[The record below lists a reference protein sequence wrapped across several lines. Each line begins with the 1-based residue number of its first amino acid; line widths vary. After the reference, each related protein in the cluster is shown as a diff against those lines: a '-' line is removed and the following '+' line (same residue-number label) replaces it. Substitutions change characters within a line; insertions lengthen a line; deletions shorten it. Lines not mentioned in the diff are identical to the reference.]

1 MVIQDIQ
8 KNPNN
13 PVCIIKNMSKYQ
25 NKQEREEDTNFH
37 NERYISKIQE
47 QEEQQSLRINNQQ
60 MLQNLSKYRKTLKNG
75 GDNQVFNKIREIDEF
90 ILDDYSGRSSVL
102 SPSRFSKLNP
112 KQREPL
118 QTEVR
123 SIEDIGRISKISQ
136 IQQNQSPR
144 VILPNVSN
152 FPQNSNSKE
161 TISINSAQK
170 SNRSQF
176 LLNSDEKD
184 KQAKTQS
191 SMQQYLKQQ
200 KQRPISIQG
209 FESSRVKN
217 QISGRNIL
225 FSNTINHGVLVDS
238 LIQTP
243 QENSKQR
250 NPFLAKLG
258 SITPYLNKAN
268 ISHTERTNTVARSP
282 NMLTTPSIKPQ
293 SKIIRSSNRNQ
304 SQLSHNFHNFQ
315 DDQLFVLV
323 ETADLRSRD
332 FSYGYHYIMI
342 NLSRYYDM
350 LMPNKHEF
358 EISSRLSIFE
368 LFKLIRPAPI
378 LINQVYQHLI
388 VDINKQLLKKEQE
401 FDLVFKYLYHLNG
414 ELYIDEKL
422 IEFNPKV
429 LIVAREEK
437 FLSVKGLSKV
447 VKNMRPS
454 IEENLND
461 PFLKQEMKDLV
472 TNLCQKWVNKN
483 SLKKEF
489 NFQKSKIKF
498 FSKTSRTHL
507 LAGINLDTSRS
518 PTNILAF
525 TQNSFSDKSQ
535 ESIVQ
540 DSVFDYLSTLYLDHL
555 KSKEIST
562 KKWIENEPLYQKYEN
577 QTQGASIPKIKTA
590 LKGKRQPGILK
601 QVINRKLAQSQLQ
614 QQRNRSL
621 NSQERLQQQKS
632 TLKSSNQIQPRSLTN
647 VQMQKIC
654 KKFNLTRRQVYELN
668 SLFNS
673 MVFVDQKIRKVNL
686 PNSQNKD
693 ESFTNQG
700 QNMPMNETTNNL
712 RIQQQPSSMDS
723 QNDSDKQYQEGVHLT
738 FFQEHCPFIGHILPT
753 VQDRLFQALGID
765 IAKKNS
771 EITWE
776 QFLELFC
783 IIEIGEFDVEK
794 TIEFW
799 CRVSFE
805 NKLVLIYKLLQ
816 VFILLFQYSF
826 LIQILL
832 ELYQDG
838 LTIQFQKKL

>member
-1 MVIQDIQ
+1 MMVIYDIQ

-25 NKQEREEDTNFH
+25 NDLEREEDTNFH
-37 NERYISKIQE
+37 NERYISRIQE
-47 QEEQQSLRINNQQ
+47 QEEQQSLRTNNQQ
-60 MLQNLSKYRKTLKNG
+60 MHQTQSKYRKTLKNG
-75 GDNQVFNKIREIDEF
+75 GDNQIFNKIREIDEF
-90 ILDDYSGRSSVL
+90 ILDDYSGRSSIL

-123 SIEDIGRISKISQ
+123 SIEDIGRISKISK

-144 VILPNVSN
+144 VILPYVQS
-152 FPQNSNSKE
+152 FPQTINSKE
-161 TISINSAQK
+161 SVTENSAQK
-170 SNRSQF
+170 SKRSQF

-191 SMQQYLKQQ
+191 SMQQYLQQQ

-209 FESSRVKN
+209 FESSRVMN
-217 QISGRNIL
+217 QISGKKIL
-225 FSNTINHGVLVDS
+225 VSNTINHGVLVDS

-243 QENSKQR
+243 QKSSKQR

-258 SITPYLNKAN
+258 SITPYLNKAH

-282 NMLTTPSIKPQ
+282 NMLITPSIKPQ

-323 ETADLRSRD
+323 ETADLRSRY

-414 ELYIDEKL
+414 EVYIDEKL

-437 FLSVKGLSKV
+437 FMGVKGLSKV

-590 LKGKRQPGILK
+590 LK
-601 QVINRKLAQSQLQ
+601 
-614 QQRNRSL
+614 
-621 NSQERLQQQKS
+621 
-632 TLKSSNQIQPRSLTN
+632 
-647 VQMQKIC
+647 
-654 KKFNLTRRQVYELN
+654 
-668 SLFNS
+668 
-673 MVFVDQKIRKVNL
+673 DQKIRKVNL

-700 QNMPMNETTNNL
+700 QNMLLNETTNNL

-771 EITWE
+771 EITWD

-799 CRVSFE
+799 CRFLDPNLIGIVPRWSYNPILEEIVRGRLLKEKNEATKFFATSLKRKWHKFGCLNE
-805 NKLVLIYKLLQ
+805 SGELIIDKLRQAFKNGSMEIRLLSNAISNKPLEFQIEEYKNFNNLQ
-816 VFILLFQYSF
+816 NESSIHQ
-826 LIQILL
+826 
-832 ELYQDG
+832 
-838 LTIQFQKKL
+838 